1 NFEPRLLPSTNLCA
15 LCSSNSLGE
24 IPRVVLSSFFL
35 LNNLG
40 LEYEAYELMAQSK
53 FVKVCADIRQCWPTV
68 VHICVHHRL
77 GWVKVREASVVMAI
91 SSPHRH
97 DGHQAIQHCISQ
109 LKAKIP
115 IWKKEVYDT
124 QEVSWKLSECSWS
137 LHSKVH
143 NENGNLSE

>member
-1 NFEPRLLPSTNLCA
+1 K
-15 LCSSNSLGE
+15 CSSTSVFVLFFPSL
-24 IPRVVLSSFFL
+24 FL
-35 LNNLG
+35 LT
-40 LEYEAYELMAQSK
+40 YEAYELMAQSK

-115 IWKKEVYDT
+115 IWKKVYDT